1 MVIINA
7 PFPERI
13 SFGARSEPGWLT
25 DMSASGSGRENANQ
39 RWEHTRHYYDVS
51 LAVRTADDY
60 ALVRAH
66 FHTVRGRGKGFLF
79 KDPIDYSAVVA
90 EGITEEAESSSEGW
104 QLLKLYGSGEYA
116 YERRITRPVSGSLT
130 IYRTRSAVTTNVT
143 GGATVDHDTGTF
155 TVTGDMPG
163 DVYTWAGEFRVPCRY
178 DVDRLPT
185 VIVNKQPGDEGQLF
199 VQCDSIPLVEVRE

>member
-13 SFGARSEPGWLT
+13 AFGARSEPGWFT
-25 DMSASGSGRENANQ
+25 DMSASGSGRESANQ
-39 RWEHTRHYYDVS
+39 RWEHTRHFYDVS

-60 ALVRAH
+60 ALVRSH

-79 KDPIDYSAVVA
+79 KDPLDFSATSADGVSD
-90 EGITEEAESSSEGW
+90 EADSVTDGW
-104 QLLKLYGSGEYA
+104 QLLKRYGSGADA
-116 YERRITRPVSGSLT
+116 YDRRITRPVSGTLT
-130 IYRTRSAVTTNVT
+130 IYRTRSAVTSDVT
-143 GGATVDHDTGTF
+143 GSSTIDYADGTF
-155 TVTGDMPG
+155 TVSGDTVG

-178 DVDRLPT
+178 DVDRLPS
-185 VIVNKQPGDEGQLF
+185 VIVNKEPGLDGQLF